1 MEMADILSA
10 GILATGHYVPEKV
23 LSNQDLEGM
32 IDTSDE
38 WIRTRTGIETRHIA
52 SDNEDT
58 SDLCVN
64 AAKQALEKAGLTP
77 DDIDFIM
84 VGTASPD
91 YVVPS
96 TACLVQSKLGC
107 SHAGAMD
114 FSAGCSGYIYG
125 ISLASQFVRAGL
137 YKHVLVIGAEILSR
151 LVNWQDRSTCILFG
165 DGAGAA
171 IIGPVEEG
179 YGYIASDLGAD
190 GSLGGILNIPAS
202 GVAEPV
208 THRAID
214 SGRIYIHMEGS
225 EVFKH
230 AVRHMEAT
238 TEAAMKKAGITMD
251 QVALFIAHQANYRII
266 HSTAKKMGVPEDK
279 VFVNVN
285 KYGNTSAASVG
296 IALDEAVAEGRLHKG
311 DYLVLTGFGAGL
323 TWGSVILKWCAKE
336 AK

>member
-1 MEMADILSA
+1 MTELLSA
-10 GILATGHYVPEKV
+10 GILATGHYAPKKI
-23 LSNQDLEGM
+23 LSNEDLERM
-32 IDTSDE
+32 VETSDD

-52 SDNEDT
+52 ADSEDT
-58 SDLCVN
+58 SDLCVA
-64 AAKQALEKAGLTP
+64 AAKAALEKAGLTP
-77 DDIDFIM
+77 DDIDFVM

-96 TACLVQSKLGC
+96 TACLVQAKLGC

-125 ISLASQFVRAGL
+125 ITLASQFVRSGL
-137 YKHVLVIGAEILSR
+137 YKHVLVIGAEVLSR
-151 LVNWQDRSTCILFG
+151 LVNWQDRTTCILFG

-171 IIGPVEEG
+171 IVGPVEDG
-179 YGYIASDLGAD
+179 YGYIASDLGSD

-202 GVAEPV
+202 GIAEPV

-230 AVRHMEAT
+230 AVRHMEGVTKSVMA
-238 TEAAMKKAGITMD
+238 KAGISIAD
-251 QVALFIAHQANYRII
+251 VALFIAHQANYRII
-266 HSTAKKMGVPEDK
+266 SATAKKLGVPDEK
-279 VFVNVN
+279 VYINVN
-285 KYGNTSAASVG
+285 KYGNTSAASIG
-296 IALDEAVAEGRLHKG
+296 IALDEAVAEGRLKKG

-323 TWGSVILKWCAKE
+323 TWGCVVLKWC
-336 AK
+336 

>member
-1 MEMADILSA
+1 MADMVSA
-10 GILATGHYVPEKV
+10 GILATGHYAPKK
-23 LSNQDLEGM
+23 LLTNADLERM
-32 IDTSDE
+32 VDTSDD

-52 SDNEDT
+52 ADSEDT
-58 SDLCVN
+58 SDLCVH
-64 AAKQALEKAGLTP
+64 AAEAALEKAGLTP
-77 DDIDFIM
+77 GDIDFIM

-96 TACLVQSKLGC
+96 TACLVQSKLGAT
-107 SHAGAMD
+107 HVGAMD

-125 ISLASQFVRAGL
+125 VTLASQFIRSGL
-137 YKHVLVIGAEILSR
+137 YKHVLVIGAEVLSR
-151 LVNWQDRSTCILFG
+151 LVNWADRSTCILFG

-171 IIGPVEEG
+171 IMGPVEDG
-179 YGYIASDLGAD
+179 YGYIASELGSD

-202 GVAEPV
+202 GIAEPV

-238 TEAAMKKAGITMD
+238 TEAVMKKAGITID
-251 QVALFIAHQANYRII
+251 DVALFIAHQANYRII
-266 HSTAKKMGVPEDK
+266 HATAKKLGVPEEK
-279 VFVNVN
+279 VYVNVN

-296 IALDEAVAEGRLHKG
+296 IALDEAVAEGRLKKG

-323 TWGSVILKWCAKE
+323 TWGSVVLKWC
-336 AK
+336 

>member
-1 MEMADILSA
+1 MSEIKSA
-10 GILATGHYVPEKV
+10 GILATGHYVPQKI
-23 LSNQDLEGM
+23 LSNHDLEGM

-52 SDNEDT
+52 SDREDT
-58 SDLCVN
+58 SDLCVA
-64 AAKQALEKAGLTP
+64 AAKAALEKAGLTIS
-77 DDIDFIM
+77 DIDFIM

-96 TACLVQSKLGC
+96 TACLVGAKLG
-107 SHAGAMD
+107 APNVGAMD

-125 ISLASQFVRAGL
+125 IALASQFVRAGL
-137 YKHVLVIGAEILSR
+137 YKRVLVLGAEILSR
-151 LVNWQDRSTCILFG
+151 LVNWQDRTTCILFG

-171 IIGPVEEG
+171 IVGEVPEG
-179 YGYIASDLGAD
+179 YGYLASELGSD
-190 GSLGGILNIPAS
+190 GNLGSILNIPAS

-238 TEAAMKKAGITMD
+238 TLSTMEKAGVTLD
-251 QVALFIAHQANYRII
+251 DVKLFIAHQANYRII
-266 HSTAKKMGVPEDK
+266 HATAKKLGIAEDK

-296 IALDEAVAEGRLHKG
+296 IALDEAVAEGQLQKG
-311 DYLVLTGFGAGL
+311 DVVVLTGFGAGL
-323 TWGSVILKWCAKE
+323 TWGSVVLKWCY
-336 AK
+336 

>member
-1 MEMADILSA
+1 MADLLSA
-10 GILATGHYVPEKV
+10 GIIATGHYAPKKI
-23 LSNQDLEGM
+23 LSNADLETLV
-32 IDTSDE
+32 DTSDE
-38 WIRTRTGIETRHIA
+38 WIKTRTGIETRHIA
-52 SDNEDT
+52 SDTEDT

-64 AAKQALEKAGLTP
+64 AAKAALEKAGLTP

-84 VGTASPD
+84 VGTVSPD
-91 YVVPS
+91 YVTPA
-96 TACLVQSKLGC
+96 TACLVQNKLGC
-107 SHAGAMD
+107 HCGGMD
-114 FSAGCSGYIYG
+114 FTAACSSYIYG
-125 ISLASQFVRAGL
+125 ISLASQFIRAGMF
-137 YKHVLVIGAEILSR
+137 KHVLVIGAEILSR

-171 IIGPVEEG
+171 ILGPVEEG
-179 YGYIASDLGAD
+179 YGYIASDLGSD

-238 TEAAMKKAGITMD
+238 TKASLEKAGIGID
-251 QVALFIAHQANYRII
+251 DVKLFIAHQANYRII
-266 HSTAKKMGVPEDK
+266 HATAKKLGVPDEK

-285 KYGNTSAASVG
+285 KYGNTSSASVG
-296 IALDEAVAEGRLHKG
+296 IALDEALAEGRIQRG
-311 DYLVLTGFGAGL
+311 DYVVLTGFGAGL
-323 TWGSVILKWCAKE
+323 TWGSVVLKWY
-336 AK
+336 

>member
-1 MEMADILSA
+1 MTDMVSA
-10 GILATGHYVPEKV
+10 GIIATGHYAPKKILTNE
-23 LSNQDLEGM
+23 DLERM
-32 IDTSDE
+32 VETSDE

-52 SDNEDT
+52 SDSEDT
-58 SDLCVN
+58 SDLCVH
-64 AAKQALEKAGLTP
+64 AAKAALEKASLTP

-107 SHAGAMD
+107 TRAGAMD

-125 ISLASQFVRAGL
+125 ITLAAQFIRSGL
-137 YKHVLVIGAEILSR
+137 YKHVLVIGAEVLSR
-151 LVNWQDRSTCILFG
+151 LVNWADRSTCILFG

-171 IIGPVEEG
+171 VMGPVEDG
-179 YGYIASDLGAD
+179 YGYITSELGSD

-202 GVAEPV
+202 GIAEPV

-230 AVRHMEAT
+230 AVRHMENT
-238 TEAAMKKAGITMD
+238 TRNVLEKAGITID
-251 QVALFIAHQANYRII
+251 DVALFIAHQANYRII
-266 HSTAKKMGVPEDK
+266 HATAKKLGVPEEK

-296 IALDEAVAEGRLHKG
+296 IALDEAVAEGRLKKG

-323 TWGSVILKWCAKE
+323 TWGSVVLKWC
-336 AK
+336 

>member
-1 MEMADILSA
+1 MAEIVSA
-10 GILATGHYVPEKV
+10 GILATGHYVPKKV

-32 IDTSDE
+32 IDTTDE

-58 SDLCVN
+58 SDLCV
-64 AAKQALEKAGLTP
+64 AAARMAMEKAGLTA

-96 TACLVQSKLGC
+96 TACIVQSKLGC
-107 SHAGAMD
+107 THAGAMD

-125 ISLASQFVRAGL
+125 ISLASQFVKSRL

-179 YGYIASDLGAD
+179 YGYIASDLGSD

-296 IALDEAVAEGRLHKG
+296 IALDEAVSEGRLHKG

-323 TWGSVILKWCAKE
+323 TWGSVILRWCTEE
-336 AK
+336 ARA

>member
-1 MEMADILSA
+1 MTDMVSA
-10 GILATGHYVPEKV
+10 GIIATGHYAPKKILTNE
-23 LSNQDLEGM
+23 DLERM
-32 IDTSDE
+32 VETSDE

-52 SDNEDT
+52 SDSEDT
-58 SDLCVN
+58 SDLCVH
-64 AAKQALEKAGLTP
+64 AAKAALEKAGLTP

-107 SHAGAMD
+107 TRAGAMD

-125 ISLASQFVRAGL
+125 ITLAAQFIRSGL
-137 YKHVLVIGAEILSR
+137 YKYVLVIGAEVLSR
-151 LVNWQDRSTCILFG
+151 LVNWADRSTCILFG

-171 IIGPVEEG
+171 VMGPVEDG
-179 YGYIASDLGAD
+179 YGYITSELGSD

-202 GVAEPV
+202 GIAEPV

-230 AVRHMEAT
+230 AVRHMENT
-238 TEAAMKKAGITMD
+238 TRNVLEKAGITID
-251 QVALFIAHQANYRII
+251 DVALFIAHQANYRII
-266 HSTAKKMGVPEDK
+266 HATAKKLGVPEEK

-296 IALDEAVAEGRLHKG
+296 IALDEAVAEGRLKKG

-323 TWGSVILKWCAKE
+323 TWGSVVLKWC
-336 AK
+336 

>member
-1 MEMADILSA
+1 MAELLSA
-10 GILATGHYVPEKV
+10 GIIATGHYAPKKI
-23 LSNQDLEGM
+23 LSNADLETLV
-32 IDTSDE
+32 DTSDE
-38 WIRTRTGIETRHIA
+38 WIKTRTGIETRHIA
-52 SDNEDT
+52 ADTEDT
-58 SDLCVN
+58 SDLCVQ
-64 AAKQALEKAGLTP
+64 AAKAAMEKAGLTP

-84 VGTASPD
+84 VGTVSPD
-91 YVVPS
+91 YVTPA
-96 TACLVQSKLGC
+96 TACLVQNKLGC
-107 SHAGAMD
+107 YCGGMD
-114 FSAGCSGYIYG
+114 FTAACSSYIYG
-125 ISLASQFVRAGL
+125 ISLASQFVRSGMF
-137 YKHVLVIGAEILSR
+137 KHVLVIGAEILSR

-179 YGYIASDLGAD
+179 YGYIASDLGSD

-238 TEAAMKKAGITMD
+238 TKASLEKAGIGID
-251 QVALFIAHQANYRII
+251 DVKLFIAHQANYRII
-266 HSTAKKMGVPEDK
+266 HATAKKLGVPEEK

-285 KYGNTSAASVG
+285 KYGNTSSASVG
-296 IALDEAVAEGRLHKG
+296 IALDEAIAAGRLGRG
-311 DYLVLTGFGAGL
+311 DYVVLTGFGAGL
-323 TWGSVILKWCAKE
+323 TWGSVVLRWY
-336 AK
+336 

>member
-1 MEMADILSA
+1 MTELLSA
-10 GILATGHYVPEKV
+10 GILATGHYAPKKI
-23 LSNQDLEGM
+23 LSNEDLERM
-32 IDTSDE
+32 VETSDD

-52 SDNEDT
+52 ADSEDT
-58 SDLCVN
+58 SDLCVA
-64 AAKQALEKAGLTP
+64 AAKAALEKAGLTP
-77 DDIDFIM
+77 DDIDFVM

-96 TACLVQSKLGC
+96 TACLVQAKLGC

-125 ISLASQFVRAGL
+125 ITLASQFVRSGL
-137 YKHVLVIGAEILSR
+137 YKHVLVIGAEVLSR
-151 LVNWQDRSTCILFG
+151 LVNWQDRTTCILFG

-171 IIGPVEEG
+171 IVGPVEDG
-179 YGYIASDLGAD
+179 YGYIASDLGSD

-202 GVAEPV
+202 GIAEPV

-230 AVRHMEAT
+230 AVRHMEGVTKRVMA
-238 TEAAMKKAGITMD
+238 KAGISID
-251 QVALFIAHQANYRII
+251 DVALFIAHQANYRII
-266 HSTAKKMGVPEDK
+266 SATAKKLGVPDEK
-279 VFVNVN
+279 VYINVN
-285 KYGNTSAASVG
+285 KYGNTSAASIG
-296 IALDEAVAEGRLHKG
+296 IALDEAVAEGRLKKG

-323 TWGSVILKWCAKE
+323 TWGCVVLKWC
-336 AK
+336 

>member
-1 MEMADILSA
+1 MTDMVSA
-10 GILATGHYVPEKV
+10 GIIATGHYAPKKILTNE
-23 LSNQDLEGM
+23 DLERM
-32 IDTSDE
+32 VETSDE

-52 SDNEDT
+52 SDSEDT
-58 SDLCVN
+58 SDLCVH
-64 AAKQALEKAGLTP
+64 AAKAALEKAGLTP

-107 SHAGAMD
+107 TRAGAMD

-125 ISLASQFVRAGL
+125 ITLAAQFIRSGL
-137 YKHVLVIGAEILSR
+137 YKHVLVIGAEVLSR
-151 LVNWQDRSTCILFG
+151 LVNWASRSTCILFG

-171 IIGPVEEG
+171 VMGPVEDG
-179 YGYIASDLGAD
+179 YGYITSELGSD

-202 GVAEPV
+202 GIAEPV

-230 AVRHMEAT
+230 AVRHMENT
-238 TEAAMKKAGITMD
+238 TRNVLEKAGITID
-251 QVALFIAHQANYRII
+251 DVALFIAHQANYRII
-266 HSTAKKMGVPEDK
+266 HATAKKLGVPEEK

-296 IALDEAVAEGRLHKG
+296 IALDEAVAEGRLKKG

-323 TWGSVILKWCAKE
+323 TWGSVVLKWC
-336 AK
+336 

>member
-1 MEMADILSA
+1 MSELLSA
-10 GILATGHYVPEKV
+10 GILATGHYVPKKI

-58 SDLCVN
+58 SDLCVQ
-64 AAKQALEKAGLTP
+64 AARAAMEKAGLTA

-96 TACLVQSKLGC
+96 TACLVQSKLGA
-107 SHAGAMD
+107 HRAGAMD

-125 ISLASQFVRAGL
+125 ISLASQFIRAGL
-137 YKHVLVIGAEILSR
+137 YRRVLVIGAEILSR
-151 LVNWQDRSTCILFG
+151 LVNWEDRTTCILFG

-171 IIGPVEEG
+171 ILGPVEEG
-179 YGYIASDLGAD
+179 YGYLASELGSD
-190 GSLGGILNIPAS
+190 GSLGDILNIPAS

-238 TEAAMKKAGITMD
+238 TRSALEKAGIGIGD
-251 QVALFIAHQANYRII
+251 VKLFIAHQANYRII
-266 HSTAKKMGVPEDK
+266 SATAKKLGVPEEK

-296 IALDEAVAEGRLHKG
+296 IALDEAVQEGRLHRG

-323 TWGSVILKWCAKE
+323 TWGSVVLKWC
-336 AK
+336 

>member
-1 MEMADILSA
+1 MIDMVSA
-10 GILATGHYVPEKV
+10 GIIATGHYAPKKILTNE
-23 LSNQDLEGM
+23 DLERM
-32 IDTSDE
+32 VETSDE

-52 SDNEDT
+52 SDSEDT
-58 SDLCVN
+58 SDLCVH
-64 AAKQALEKAGLTP
+64 AAKAALEKAGLTP

-107 SHAGAMD
+107 TRAGAMD

-125 ISLASQFVRAGL
+125 ITLAAQFIRSGL
-137 YKHVLVIGAEILSR
+137 YKHVLVIGAEVLSR
-151 LVNWQDRSTCILFG
+151 LVNWADRSTCILFG

-171 IIGPVEEG
+171 VMGPVEDG
-179 YGYIASDLGAD
+179 YGYITSELGSD

-202 GVAEPV
+202 GIAEPV

-230 AVRHMEAT
+230 AVRHMENT
-238 TEAAMKKAGITMD
+238 TRNVLEKAGITID
-251 QVALFIAHQANYRII
+251 DVALFIAHQANYRII
-266 HSTAKKMGVPEDK
+266 HATAKKLGVPEEK

-296 IALDEAVAEGRLHKG
+296 IALDEAVAEGRLKKG

-323 TWGSVILKWCAKE
+323 TWGSVVLKWC
-336 AK
+336 

>member
-1 MEMADILSA
+1 MTDMVSA
-10 GILATGHYVPEKV
+10 GIIATGHYAPKKILTNE
-23 LSNQDLEGM
+23 DLERM
-32 IDTSDE
+32 VETSDE

-52 SDNEDT
+52 SDSEDT
-58 SDLCVN
+58 SDLCVH
-64 AAKQALEKAGLTP
+64 AAKAALEKAGLTP

-107 SHAGAMD
+107 TRAGAMD

-125 ISLASQFVRAGL
+125 ITLAAQFIRSGL
-137 YKHVLVIGAEILSR
+137 YKHVLVIGAEVLSR
-151 LVNWQDRSTCILFG
+151 LVNWADRSTCILFG

-171 IIGPVEEG
+171 VMGPVEDG
-179 YGYIASDLGAD
+179 YGYITSELGSD

-202 GVAEPV
+202 GIAEPV

-230 AVRHMEAT
+230 AVRHMENT
-238 TEAAMKKAGITMD
+238 TRNVLEKAGITID
-251 QVALFIAHQANYRII
+251 DVALFIAHQANYRII
-266 HSTAKKMGVPEDK
+266 HATAKKLGVPEEK

-296 IALDEAVAEGRLHKG
+296 IALDEAVTEGRLKKG

-323 TWGSVILKWCAKE
+323 TWGSVVLKWC
-336 AK
+336 

>member
-1 MEMADILSA
+1 MTELLSA
-10 GILATGHYVPEKV
+10 GILATGHYAPKKI
-23 LSNQDLEGM
+23 LSNEDLERM
-32 IDTSDE
+32 VETSDD

-52 SDNEDT
+52 ADSEDT
-58 SDLCVN
+58 SDLCVA
-64 AAKQALEKAGLTP
+64 AAKAALEKAGLTP
-77 DDIDFIM
+77 DDIDFVM

-96 TACLVQSKLGC
+96 TACLVQAKLGC

-125 ISLASQFVRAGL
+125 ITLASQFVRSGL
-137 YKHVLVIGAEILSR
+137 YKHVLVIGAEVLSR
-151 LVNWQDRSTCILFG
+151 LVNWQDRTTCILFG

-171 IIGPVEEG
+171 IVGPVEDG
-179 YGYIASDLGAD
+179 YGYIASDLGSD

-202 GVAEPV
+202 GIAEPV

-230 AVRHMEAT
+230 AVRHMESVTKSVMA
-238 TEAAMKKAGITMD
+238 KAGISID
-251 QVALFIAHQANYRII
+251 DVALFIAHQANYRII
-266 HSTAKKMGVPEDK
+266 SATAKKLGVPDEK
-279 VFVNVN
+279 VYINVN
-285 KYGNTSAASVG
+285 KYGNTSAASIG
-296 IALDEAVAEGRLHKG
+296 IALDEAVAEGRLKKG

-323 TWGSVILKWCAKE
+323 TWGCVVLKWC
-336 AK
+336 

>member
-1 MEMADILSA
+1 MAEMISA
-10 GILATGHYVPEKV
+10 GILATGHYAPKKILTNE
-23 LSNQDLEGM
+23 DLERM
-32 IDTSDE
+32 VDTSDE

-52 SDNEDT
+52 ADSEDT
-58 SDLCVN
+58 SDLCVH
-64 AAKQALEKAGLTP
+64 AAKAAMEKAGLTP

-107 SHAGAMD
+107 THAGAMD

-125 ISLASQFVRAGL
+125 ITLAAQFIRSGL
-137 YKHVLVIGAEILSR
+137 YKHVLVIGAEVLSR
-151 LVNWQDRSTCILFG
+151 LVNWADRSTCILFG

-171 IIGPVEEG
+171 IMGPVEDD
-179 YGYIASDLGAD
+179 YGYIASELGSD
-190 GSLGGILNIPAS
+190 GNLGGILNIPAS
-202 GVAEPV
+202 GIAEPV

-238 TEAAMKKAGITMD
+238 TQNVLQKAGLGID
-251 QVALFIAHQANYRII
+251 DVALFIAHQANYRII
-266 HSTAKKMGVPEDK
+266 HSTAKKLGVPEEK
-279 VFVNVN
+279 VYVNVN
-285 KYGNTSAASVG
+285 RYGNTSAASVG
-296 IALDEAVAEGRLHKG
+296 IALDEAVAEGRLKKG

-323 TWGSVILKWCAKE
+323 TWGSVVLKWC
-336 AK
+336 

>member
-1 MEMADILSA
+1 MADMVSA
-10 GILATGHYVPEKV
+10 GILATGHYAPKK
-23 LSNQDLEGM
+23 LLTNADLERM
-32 IDTSDE
+32 VDTSDD

-52 SDNEDT
+52 ADSEDT
-58 SDLCVN
+58 SDLCVH
-64 AAKQALEKAGLTP
+64 AAEAALEKAGLTP

-96 TACLVQSKLGC
+96 TACLVQSKLGAT
-107 SHAGAMD
+107 HAGAMD

-125 ISLASQFVRAGL
+125 VTLASQFIRSGL
-137 YKHVLVIGAEILSR
+137 YKHVLVIGAEVLSR
-151 LVNWQDRSTCILFG
+151 LVNWADRSTCILFG

-171 IIGPVEEG
+171 IMGPVEDG
-179 YGYIASDLGAD
+179 YGYIASELGSD

-202 GVAEPV
+202 GIAEPV

-238 TEAAMKKAGITMD
+238 TEAVMKKADITID
-251 QVALFIAHQANYRII
+251 DVALFIAHQANYRII
-266 HSTAKKMGVPEDK
+266 HATAKKLGVPEEK
-279 VFVNVN
+279 VYVNVN

-296 IALDEAVAEGRLHKG
+296 IALDEAVAEGRLKKG

-323 TWGSVILKWCAKE
+323 TWGSVVLKWC
-336 AK
+336 